1 VTAPTDA
8 DRLRLAED
16 LLGHHFLRPELLREA
31 LTHRSAAGGRARRA
45 AQNSNERLEF
55 IGDRVLGLLI
65 AEWLAER
72 FPNEH
77 EGQLGPRLADLVSR
91 DALAAVAQTIGFSRV
106 LSIGDNEAQAG
117 VATLANVLADGLEAA
132 LGAIYF
138 DGGLVMARGFVRR
151 AWSAAMDVH
160 KLPPKDPKTIL
171 QEKLLS
177 KGPALPVYEV
187 ISATGPSHAPVFVV
201 RVTGSGQSAEG
212 EAGNKR
218 AAERLAAAALLE
230 KLA

>member
-1 VTAPTDA
+1 MNAPADA
-8 DRLRLAED
+8 DRIRLAED
-16 LLGHHFLRPELLREA
+16 LLGHHFTRLDLLREA
-31 LTHRSAAGGRARRA
+31 LTHRSAAGGRARRSA
-45 AQNSNERLEF
+45 HNSNERLEF

-72 FPNEH
+72 FPDEH

-91 DALAAVAQTIGFSRV
+91 DALATVAQTIGFSRV
-106 LSIGDNEAQAG
+106 LSMGDNEAQAG
-117 VATLANVLADGLEAA
+117 VASLANVLADGLEAA

-138 DGGLVMARGFVRR
+138 DCGLESARRFVRR

-160 KLPPKDPKTIL
+160 KLPPKDPKTVL

-177 KGPALPVYEV
+177 KGPTLPVYEV
-187 ISATGPSHAPVFVV
+187 VSATGPSHAPIFVV
-201 RVTGSGQSAEG
+201 RVTGNGKSATG
-212 EAGNKR
+212 EAGSKR

-230 KLA
+230 KF

>member
-1 VTAPTDA
+1 VTVTPEAE
-8 DRLRLAED
+8 RLRLAED
-16 LLGHHFLRPELLREA
+16 LLGHHFARADLLREA
-31 LTHRSAAGGRARRA
+31 LTHRSAAGGRARRP

-55 IGDRVLGLLI
+55 VGDRVLGLLI
-65 AEWLAER
+65 AEWIAER

-106 LSIGDNEAQAG
+106 LSIGANEAQAG
-117 VATLANVLADGLEAA
+117 VASLANVLADGLEAA
-132 LGAIYF
+132 LGAIYY
-138 DGGLVMARGFVRR
+138 DGGLEVARDFVRR

-177 KGPALPVYEV
+177 RGPALPVYEV
-187 ISATGPSHAPVFVV
+187 ISTTGPSHAPVFVV
-201 RVTGSGQSAEG
+201 RVTGGGQFAEG
-212 EAGNKR
+212 EAGSKR
-218 AAERLAAAALLE
+218 AAERLAAAALLG

>member
-1 VTAPTDA
+1 VPPEAE
-8 DRLRLAED
+8 RLRLAED
-16 LLGHHFLRPELLREA
+16 LLGHHFARLDLLREA
-31 LTHRSAAGGRARRA
+31 LTHRSAAGGRAKRA

-72 FPNEH
+72 FPDEH

-106 LSIGDNEAQAG
+106 LSIGTNEAQAG
-117 VATLANVLADGLEAA
+117 VASLANVLADGLEAA
-132 LGAIYF
+132 LGAIYY
-138 DGGLVMARGFVRR
+138 DGGLEVARGFVRR
-151 AWSAAMDVH
+151 AWLAAMDVH

-177 KGPALPVYEV
+177 KGPELPVYEV
-187 ISATGPSHAPVFVV
+187 VSATGPSHAPVFIV
-201 RVTGSGQSAEG
+201 RVTGSGRSAEG

-230 KLA
+230 KMA